1 MTLSDDSLH
10 AKQTHNVTRQE
21 PHYNPAAGSRA
32 QASQGVSLKGRVQSQ
47 ELLSVDSHVTEDLRK
62 SLARPVACVLV
73 LGGKT
78 RTQADM
84 GRTIDMWR
92 CDIDPGRYLGRESQA
107 YFHKTASP
115 ILSSVIYG
123 LTISYRYNIYLTELP
138 GELIILRCFGCLL

>member
-92 CDIDPGRYLGRESQA
+92 CDIDPGRYLGRERQA
-107 YFHKTASP
+107 YFHKTYFHKTSSP
-115 ILSSVIYG
+115 IFLVLGNLWLNHLLS
-123 LTISYRYNIYLTELP
+123 L
-138 GELIILRCFGCLL
+138 